1 MEKER
6 KETWRAEE
14 ETRRT
19 EYNQRAGERFD
30 DWWMFGDRHA
40 IKRLR
45 KMFR

>member
-14 ETRRT
+14 EIRRT

-30 DWWMFGDRHA
+30 DWWMFGDCHA
-40 IKRLR
+40 IARL
-45 KMFR
+45 KTMFR